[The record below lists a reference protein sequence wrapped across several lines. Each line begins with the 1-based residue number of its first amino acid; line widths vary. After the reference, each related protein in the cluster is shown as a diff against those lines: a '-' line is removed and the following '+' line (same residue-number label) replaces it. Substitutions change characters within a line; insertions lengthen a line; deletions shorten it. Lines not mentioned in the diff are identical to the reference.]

1 MQMTGKG
8 DVAGGLMAAIVG
20 LPQAVALG
28 IAVFLPLGGA
38 EAVHIG
44 VAAGIVAVVVG
55 GIVAALIGGAPVLI
69 SGPRASTALILAGL
83 VHELRGVYQVP
94 TQEILT
100 WVFLTVLLA
109 GLLQVAMAALH
120 ADRLIRRIPEPV
132 VSGFGMVIGLL
143 ILLDQIL
150 PMIAG
155 HFGKRPTLVEAPA
168 VIASQL
174 GWAAAVGVLSL
185 AVILLLARCAS
196 RKARIWHVVADIA
209 PAIGISVG
217 ILLFEALRTTM
228 VVSPGQTLAQAAPGI
243 GSGTWSTNALHLLP
257 ATVPSGIVEAVF
269 FSAALLA
276 VMGAIDS
283 IVAATQLEIE
293 FDAPFDARRE
303 LFGQGLANI
312 ASAVAGG
319 VAVAGSLQ
327 RGMAN
332 GDMGGRSW
340 LAGVASA
347 IFIALMVTIAW
358 PLVGHLPLAAL
369 GAVMAAIGWQMVQK
383 CVRRLAEDWR
393 REGPRTSVETLCN
406 SVVIGGMALF
416 AVLGRNPLYVIL
428 IAGLSLNILMLLW
441 QLSDKT
447 VYRYYP
453 ASRRHSL
460 ERRSIE
466 NRRRLRE
473 RMAGAHVLELEG
485 DIFFGTALT
494 LREWIEQ
501 HYKPLPAEGSASGSR
516 RFLVIDFS
524 RVHEIDSTGAGVLV
538 ALVKRLQK
546 DWSVDVWLSYLPPQS
561 GKERA
566 LLAAGMSGQ
575 CPKERWKIDT
585 EHAIEAIED
594 SLLAEY
600 PLESDQQL
608 AFHQLPVCAGLSDE
622 ACERLESY
630 CSSAEDIVAGKMIY
644 AIGDPA
650 DRIFFLGKG
659 DIRLSLAV
667 ESTNGTTYDKR
678 LAALNPGAM
687 FGGDVFLLEND
698 PPRRIANAL
707 AREDS
712 VVWSLTRE
720 KLAEMEREVPDLAAR
735 VYRAAVGDLADRI
748 GGLVCEGGMAD
759 A

>member
-1 MQMTGKG
+1 MTGKG

-28 IAVFLPLGGA
+28 IAVFLPLGGE

-55 GIVAALIGGAPVLI
+55 GIFAALIGGAPVLI

-83 VHELRGVYQVP
+83 VHELRGVYQAP

-168 VIASQL
+168 VIASQY
-174 GWAAAVGVLSL
+174 GWAAVVGVLSL
-185 AVILLLARCAS
+185 AIILLMARCAS
-196 RKARIWHVVADIA
+196 RKARIWHVVADMA
-209 PAIGISVG
+209 PAIGIAVG
-217 ILLFEALRTTM
+217 VFLFEALRTTM
-228 VVSPGQTLAQAAPGI
+228 DVAPGQTLAQAAPGI
-243 GSGTWSTNALHLLP
+243 GSGTWSSNALHLLP
-257 ATVPSGIVEAVF
+257 VDFPSGVLEAVF
-269 FSAALLA
+269 FSAALLS

-332 GDMGGRSW
+332 GDMGGRSRA
-340 LAGVASA
+340 AGVAAA

-383 CVRRLAEDWR
+383 CVRRIAEDWR
-393 REGPRTSVETLCN
+393 REGARTSVETLGN
-406 SVVIGGMALF
+406 SVVVGGMALF

-466 NRRRLRE
+466 NRRRLRV

-501 HYKPLPAEGSASGSR
+501 HYKPLPAEGSASGSS

-546 DWSVDVWLSYLPPQS
+546 DWGVDVWLSYLPPQS

-600 PLESDQQL
+600 PLESGQQL
-608 AFHQLPVCAGLSDE
+608 AFHQLPLCAGLSDE
-622 ACERLESY
+622 ACQRLESY
-630 CSSAEDIVAGKMIY
+630 CSAAEDIVAGKMIY

-650 DRIFFLGKG
+650 DRIFILGKG
-659 DIRLSLAV
+659 DVRLSLAV
-667 ESTNGTTYDKR
+667 ESTNGSTYDKR

-735 VYRAAVGDLADRI
+735 VYRAAVRDLADRI